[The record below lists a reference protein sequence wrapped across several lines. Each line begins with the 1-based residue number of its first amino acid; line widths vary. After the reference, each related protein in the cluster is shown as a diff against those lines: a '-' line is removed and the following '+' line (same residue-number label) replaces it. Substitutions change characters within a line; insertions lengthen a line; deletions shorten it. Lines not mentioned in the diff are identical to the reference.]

1 MDGGKPHDTC
11 DTDYLAGL
19 YSGVSHPYRGRGFRQ
34 TPDTLRRIVKFRGLD
49 LTTPGGSATARS
61 VVAGS
66 MSNEVHQLW
75 LINAMAIRLP
85 TSSATQALVSLQKNP
100 NVEEVFDDLL
110 NMADGAICIDPA
122 PPPLPRATPGDCR

>member
-1 MDGGKPHDTC
+1 MTHITQLTLVVCILTSFIFIGDEAFPQSADK
-11 DTDYLAGL
+11 
-19 YSGVSHPYRGRGFRQ
+19 
-34 TPDTLRRIVKFRGLD
+34 LRRIVKFRGID
-49 LTTPGGSATARS
+49 LTDSGGSATARS

-66 MSNEVHQLW
+66 KSKEVHLLW

-85 TSSATQALVSLQKNP
+85 AVSAEQALASLQKNP

-110 NMADGAICIDPA
+110 SMADGAICIDPA